1 MLKRQEIS
9 NGVNWKYILIVVVL
23 ATMVGRGTLWLTREE
38 VPLTESPE
46 IEKPEKIKS
55 DSQQFRDLC
64 IKFVRKV
71 AENYFDGET
80 TPYPEKLEIRGNW
93 EPYLTLYHQGEI
105 KGEGKGE
112 NEILALALEEATK
125 TALSDKRSEN
135 LTKENLKEVKFLV
148 KFLYPPNQFS
158 FAEYNG
164 EGKELIGD
172 LLAIRNLDKEIILE
186 KIEQGKEFLYRMID
200 EEEKGFHKYYY
211 ALKDEFEDRLH
222 TVYSASII
230 YTFLYIYD
238 LENDESI
245 LANIPAW
252 GDFLLSMQN
261 KDEKEYG
268 AFHYSYYLESKEKE
282 LKFVVGTSALTIF
295 TLLRLY
301 ELTNGSK
308 YLESAKLAG
317 DWLITMQE
325 PDGCMKPYVRYSDG
339 KWLYG
344 TKESLLYN
352 GQVLSAFSKLYQV
365 TSDRRYYDT
374 AEGIAQ
380 RFAKKYEKEQ
390 GYIQGEYRK
399 KNPISNSWVVMS
411 LMDFYRVNQNERYQK
426 IIFELSEKILENQKN
441 GTDDLLYC
449 GGWGGAYSTSGM
461 GWISEVMGETYRFCK
476 EENRKGCDKYKDS
489 VIRATRWIVQNTY
502 SEENT
507 FFLKNP
513 ERAIGGVFWNQSNKY
528 IRTDSVCHALNS
540 YVRIINDLGDGLLLS
555 IPEKSFEEIL
565 NELKK

>member
-1 MLKRQEIS
+1 M
-9 NGVNWKYILIVVVL
+9 NWKYILIIVIL
-23 ATMVGRGTLWLTREE
+23 ATIVGGGTWWLAEGE
-38 VPLTESPE
+38 VPLAEFPE
-46 IEKPEKIKS
+46 IEKLEKTKS
-55 DSQQFRDLC
+55 DSQRFRDLC

-71 AENYFDGET
+71 AENYFDGEA

-105 KGEGKGE
+105 KGEGKGK

-125 TALSDKRSEN
+125 IAFNDERSEN
-135 LTKENLKEVKFLV
+135 LIKQDLKEVRFLV

-158 FAEYNG
+158 FIEYKG
-164 EGKELIGD
+164 EGRELIGD
-172 LLAIRNLDKEIILE
+172 LVAIRNLDKEIILE
-186 KIEQGKEFLYRMID
+186 KIEQGKEFLYRMMD
-200 EEEKGFHKYYY
+200 EEKKGFHKYYY
-211 ALKDEFEDRLH
+211 ALNDEFENRLH

-245 LANIPAW
+245 LASLPDW

-261 KDEKEYG
+261 KGEENESYG
-268 AFHYSYYLESKEKE
+268 AFHYSYYLDTKEREKQ
-282 LKFVVGTSALTIF
+282 FAVGTSALSIF

-301 ELTNGSK
+301 ELTNDLK

-325 PDGCMKPYVRYSDG
+325 AAGTMKPYLKYSNG
-339 KWLYG
+339 QWLYG
-344 TKESLLYN
+344 KKESLLYE
-352 GQVLSAFSKLYQV
+352 GQVLSALSKLYQE
-365 TSDRRYYDT
+365 TQDKKYYDT
-374 AEGIAQ
+374 AERIAQ
-380 RFAKKYEKEQ
+380 HFANKYEKEG

-411 LMDFYRVNQNERYQK
+411 LIDFYKVNQDERYQN
-426 IIFELSEKILENQKN
+426 IIFELSEKILANQKN
-441 GTDDLLYC
+441 ETNDLLYC

-476 EENRKGCDKYKDS
+476 EENRDDCNKYKDA
-489 VIRATRWIVQNTY
+489 VIRATRWIIQNTY

-528 IRTDSVCHALNS
+528 IRTDSVCHALNG
-540 YVRIINDLGDGLLLS
+540 YIRIINDLKAGLLLS
-555 IPEKSFEEIL
+555 IPEQPFEEIL